1 MKATLKLIME
11 MTTLNGKKLA
21 TTQDL
26 QIYLGHN
33 LVDFIQLSNSAF
45 VIIFLIVFIFLKGNE
60 ESESILISI
69 LAMNNTMFQ

>member
-1 MKATLKLIME
+1 MK

-33 LVDFIQLSNSAF
+33 LVDFIQLQNSAF
-45 VIIFLIVFIFLKGNE
+45 VVIFLIVLIFLKGNE
-60 ESESILISI
+60 ESESTLISI

>member
-1 MKATLKLIME
+1 ME

-33 LVDFIQLSNSAF
+33 LADFIQLSNSAF